1 MNSCLPR
8 WHEAYNF
15 LIENK
20 AGHNQSVETIIK
32 TVNINNPVLTR
43 KQVEEANFY
52 RHGFANF
59 FPLRVSSKAWLK
71 N

>member
-32 TVNINNPVLTR
+32 NR
-43 KQVEEANFY
+43 
-52 RHGFANF
+52 
-59 FPLRVSSKAWLK
+59 
-71 N
+71 